1 MNELFSKIQP
11 KLDEN
16 RNWDYSNYMTEH
28 FPRRISGMGDDRRAS
43 EWIVEKFRSFGLEA
57 EIAEYTAYNSNPV
70 GSFVK
75 VLEPE
80 TVTLE
85 SRPCCHISSTPLEG
99 VELELLYLGAGDYR
113 DYEGKDVRGKAVLV
127 EVSYSPA
134 TPEKARIAYEHGAAA
149 MVCANWGED
158 GKTEQDYICGRGL
171 KSVWGNPT
179 PETWKDIPQ
188 IIGVSLTHSGGIYLR
203 TLCEK
208 NEHVKVNIS
217 SQATRSWDVLPFPVG
232 FLRGSEEPEKYLLVN
247 GHIDAW
253 EPGVTCNATGD
264 GTIITLAEQLAKLNF
279 KRSKLGRNCIAIRE
293 EPLAAAACGIDVF
306 RHKLL
311 AMAIS
316 CALCGL
322 SGALLAHY
330 MHYLVPT
337 MFNMAKSNELI
348 MTAIL
353 GGRGSITGT
362 LIAGAVLI
370 PLPEFLRFGSAQE
383 WRMVLYGLLVV
394 ITIIFRPTGLVGGK
408 EITPKAIR
416 QFGMQMRQRLHRM
429 NGVVR
434 KGDGEHE

>member
-1 MNELFSKIQP
+1 MDYWIGVFTLTCIYLIAILGVSVLYGFTGLFTMGHAGFMSLGAYTSAIITIYFGVP
-11 KLDEN
+11 NFVGIVAGVLVAALIGVLIGILTL
-16 RNWDYSNYMTEH
+16 RMSGDY
-28 FPRRISGMGDDRRAS
+28 
-43 EWIVEKFRSFGLEA
+43 
-57 EIAEYTAYNSNPV
+57 
-70 GSFVK
+70 FVI
-75 VLEPE
+75 
-80 TVTLE
+80 VTLGIGE
-85 SRPCCHISSTPLEG
+85 AIRIIIQNLTG
-99 VELELLYLGAGDYR
+99 ITGGA
-113 DYEGKDVRGKAVLV
+113 RGLQGIPSGSPAWMVAVVLV
-127 EVSYSPA
+127 TV
-134 TPEKARIAYEHGAAA
+134 
-149 MVCANWGED
+149 V
-158 GKTEQDYICGRGL
+158 
-171 KSVWGNPT
+171 V
-179 PETWKDIPQ
+179 
-188 IIGVSLTHSGGIYLR
+188 
-203 TLCEK
+203 
-208 NEHVKVNIS
+208 
-217 SQATRSWDVLPFPVG
+217 
-232 FLRGSEEPEKYLLVN
+232 FL
-247 GHIDAW
+247 A
-253 EPGVTCNATGD
+253 
-264 GTIITLAEQLAKLNF
+264 NF

-330 MHYLVPT
+330 MHYLV
-337 MFNMAKSNELI
+337 
-348 MTAIL
+348 
-353 GGRGSITGT
+353 GRGSITGT

>member
-1 MNELFSKIQP
+1 MDWCIYADLYLFDSDTWRQRPLWLYRAVYHGSCRIYVSWS
-11 KLDEN
+11 LYL
-16 RNWDYSNYMTEH
+16 RNYHNLFWRTQFCRYRGGSIG
-28 FPRRISGMGDDRRAS
+28 RCADRRTDRHPNVAD
-43 EWIVEKFRSFGLEA
+43 EWRLFCNCHAGIGEAIRIIIQNLTGITGGARGLQG
-57 EIAEYTAYNSNPV
+57 IPS
-70 GSFVK
+70 GSPAWMVA
-75 VLEPE
+75 V
-80 TVTLE
+80 
-85 SRPCCHISSTPLEG
+85 
-99 VELELLYLGAGDYR
+99 
-113 DYEGKDVRGKAVLV
+113 VLV
-127 EVSYSPA
+127 TV
-134 TPEKARIAYEHGAAA
+134 
-149 MVCANWGED
+149 V
-158 GKTEQDYICGRGL
+158 
-171 KSVWGNPT
+171 V
-179 PETWKDIPQ
+179 
-188 IIGVSLTHSGGIYLR
+188 
-203 TLCEK
+203 
-208 NEHVKVNIS
+208 
-217 SQATRSWDVLPFPVG
+217 
-232 FLRGSEEPEKYLLVN
+232 FL
-247 GHIDAW
+247 A
-253 EPGVTCNATGD
+253 
-264 GTIITLAEQLAKLNF
+264 NF

>member
-1 MNELFSKIQP
+1 MS
-11 KLDEN
+11 
-16 RNWDYSNYMTEH
+16 TE
-28 FPRRISGMGDDRRAS
+28 R
-43 EWIVEKFRSFGLEA
+43 
-57 EIAEYTAYNSNPV
+57 
-70 GSFVK
+70 
-75 VLEPE
+75 
-80 TVTLE
+80 
-85 SRPCCHISSTPLEG
+85 
-99 VELELLYLGAGDYR
+99 ELLYKVLFDMRADINDLKRMISELMKGGVPCPEPVRDVKALLPTTAQSSYVPAVASYPQPPVYAESEKVTDEPPREMTKADMQREQIIRALRRNNGRRREAAAELFMSERTLYRKIKELGIGEAIRIIIQNLTGIT
-113 DYEGKDVRGKAVLV
+113 GGARGLQGIPSGSPAWMVAVVLV
-127 EVSYSPA
+127 TV
-134 TPEKARIAYEHGAAA
+134 
-149 MVCANWGED
+149 V
-158 GKTEQDYICGRGL
+158 
-171 KSVWGNPT
+171 V
-179 PETWKDIPQ
+179 
-188 IIGVSLTHSGGIYLR
+188 
-203 TLCEK
+203 
-208 NEHVKVNIS
+208 
-217 SQATRSWDVLPFPVG
+217 
-232 FLRGSEEPEKYLLVN
+232 FL
-247 GHIDAW
+247 A
-253 EPGVTCNATGD
+253 
-264 GTIITLAEQLAKLNF
+264 NF

>member
-1 MNELFSKIQP
+1 MDYWIGVFTLTCIYLIAILGVSVLYGFTGLFTMGHAGFMSLGAYTSAIITIYFGVP
-11 KLDEN
+11 NFVGIVAGVLVAALIGVLIGILTL
-16 RNWDYSNYMTEH
+16 RMSGDY
-28 FPRRISGMGDDRRAS
+28 
-43 EWIVEKFRSFGLEA
+43 
-57 EIAEYTAYNSNPV
+57 
-70 GSFVK
+70 FVI
-75 VLEPE
+75 
-80 TVTLE
+80 VTLGIGE
-85 SRPCCHISSTPLEG
+85 AIRIIIQNLTG
-99 VELELLYLGAGDYR
+99 ITV
-113 DYEGKDVRGKAVLV
+113 VLV
-127 EVSYSPA
+127 TV
-134 TPEKARIAYEHGAAA
+134 
-149 MVCANWGED
+149 V
-158 GKTEQDYICGRGL
+158 
-171 KSVWGNPT
+171 V
-179 PETWKDIPQ
+179 
-188 IIGVSLTHSGGIYLR
+188 
-203 TLCEK
+203 
-208 NEHVKVNIS
+208 
-217 SQATRSWDVLPFPVG
+217 
-232 FLRGSEEPEKYLLVN
+232 FL
-247 GHIDAW
+247 A
-253 EPGVTCNATGD
+253 
-264 GTIITLAEQLAKLNF
+264 NF

-408 EITPKAIR
+408 ELTPKAIR

>member
-1 MNELFSKIQP
+1 MDYWIGVFTLTCIYLIAILGVSVLYGFTGLFTMGHAGFMSLGAYTSAIITIYFGVP
-11 KLDEN
+11 NFVGIVAGVLVAALIGVLIGILTL
-16 RNWDYSNYMTEH
+16 RMSGDY
-28 FPRRISGMGDDRRAS
+28 
-43 EWIVEKFRSFGLEA
+43 
-57 EIAEYTAYNSNPV
+57 
-70 GSFVK
+70 FVI
-75 VLEPE
+75 
-80 TVTLE
+80 VTLGIGE
-85 SRPCCHISSTPLEG
+85 AIRIIIQNLTG
-99 VELELLYLGAGDYR
+99 ITGGA
-113 DYEGKDVRGKAVLV
+113 RGLQGIPSGSPAWMVAVVLV
-127 EVSYSPA
+127 TV
-134 TPEKARIAYEHGAAA
+134 
-149 MVCANWGED
+149 V
-158 GKTEQDYICGRGL
+158 
-171 KSVWGNPT
+171 V
-179 PETWKDIPQ
+179 
-188 IIGVSLTHSGGIYLR
+188 
-203 TLCEK
+203 
-208 NEHVKVNIS
+208 
-217 SQATRSWDVLPFPVG
+217 
-232 FLRGSEEPEKYLLVN
+232 FL
-247 GHIDAW
+247 A
-253 EPGVTCNATGD
+253 
-264 GTIITLAEQLAKLNF
+264 NF

-370 PLPEFLRFGSAQE
+370 PLPEFLWFGSAQE

>member
-1 MNELFSKIQP
+1 MDYWIGVFTLTCIYLIAILGVSVLYGFTGLFTMGHAGFMSLGAYTSAIITIYFGVP
-11 KLDEN
+11 NFVGIVAGGLVAALIGVLIGILTL
-16 RNWDYSNYMTEH
+16 RMSGDY
-28 FPRRISGMGDDRRAS
+28 
-43 EWIVEKFRSFGLEA
+43 
-57 EIAEYTAYNSNPV
+57 
-70 GSFVK
+70 FVI
-75 VLEPE
+75 
-80 TVTLE
+80 VTLGIGE
-85 SRPCCHISSTPLEG
+85 AIRIIIQNLTG
-99 VELELLYLGAGDYR
+99 ITGGA
-113 DYEGKDVRGKAVLV
+113 RGLQGIPSGSQAWMVAVVLV
-127 EVSYSPA
+127 TV
-134 TPEKARIAYEHGAAA
+134 
-149 MVCANWGED
+149 V
-158 GKTEQDYICGRGL
+158 
-171 KSVWGNPT
+171 V
-179 PETWKDIPQ
+179 
-188 IIGVSLTHSGGIYLR
+188 
-203 TLCEK
+203 
-208 NEHVKVNIS
+208 
-217 SQATRSWDVLPFPVG
+217 
-232 FLRGSEEPEKYLLVN
+232 FL
-247 GHIDAW
+247 A
-253 EPGVTCNATGD
+253 
-264 GTIITLAEQLAKLNF
+264 NF

-408 EITPKAIR
+408 ELTPKAIR

>member
-1 MNELFSKIQP
+1 MDWCIYADLYLFDSDTWRQRPLWLYRAVYHGSCRIYVSWS
-11 KLDEN
+11 LYL
-16 RNWDYSNYMTEH
+16 RNYHNLFWRTQFCRYRGGSIG
-28 FPRRISGMGDDRRAS
+28 RCADRRTDRHPNVAD
-43 EWIVEKFRSFGLEA
+43 ERRLFCNCPLGIGEAIRIIIQNLTGITGGARGLQG
-57 EIAEYTAYNSNPV
+57 IPS
-70 GSFVK
+70 GSPAWMVA
-75 VLEPE
+75 V
-80 TVTLE
+80 
-85 SRPCCHISSTPLEG
+85 
-99 VELELLYLGAGDYR
+99 
-113 DYEGKDVRGKAVLV
+113 VLV
-127 EVSYSPA
+127 TV
-134 TPEKARIAYEHGAAA
+134 
-149 MVCANWGED
+149 V
-158 GKTEQDYICGRGL
+158 
-171 KSVWGNPT
+171 V
-179 PETWKDIPQ
+179 
-188 IIGVSLTHSGGIYLR
+188 
-203 TLCEK
+203 
-208 NEHVKVNIS
+208 
-217 SQATRSWDVLPFPVG
+217 
-232 FLRGSEEPEKYLLVN
+232 FL
-247 GHIDAW
+247 A
-253 EPGVTCNATGD
+253 
-264 GTIITLAEQLAKLNF
+264 NF